1 MTSGL
6 LCGKDLVQSHFWV
19 IFRTSILNNSYNRL
33 RYVFEQ
39 IISIAAIE
47 NICSAIKINKNMK
60 FYFIWE
66 DLVHF
71 STASLN

>member
-6 LCGKDLVQSHFWV
+6 LNGKHLVHSNFWV
-19 IFRTSILNNSYNRL
+19 IFATSTLNNSYNRL
-33 RYVFEQ
+33 KYVFEQ

-47 NICSAIKINKNMK
+47 YICFPIKINENIK
-60 FYFIWE
+60 FYFIWK

-71 STASLN
+71 CTVSLN